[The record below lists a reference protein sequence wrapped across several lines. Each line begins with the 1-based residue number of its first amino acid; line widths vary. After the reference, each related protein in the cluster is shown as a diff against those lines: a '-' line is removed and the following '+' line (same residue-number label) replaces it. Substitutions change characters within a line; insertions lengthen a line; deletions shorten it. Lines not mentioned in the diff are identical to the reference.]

1 VRDPHFAFGHLVSRR
16 IDCQFNNDG
25 RCKSVAPTLQ
35 GVWPEAVEGI
45 AAFLRGAAVEGRLE
59 ELLPG
64 AALPAG
70 QKLRADAFDTESGPL
85 VVLVPSER
93 RVDEQKLAAAASC
106 GNVRAAQAIGFP
118 FEGARVLMDQ
128 AVLSAHAVWLEAGSP
143 RHVLGMSPAQLAR
156 VTSAKTADLLRE
168 G

>member
-1 VRDPHFAFGHLVSRR
+1 M
-16 IDCQFNNDG
+16 
-25 RCKSVAPTLQ
+25 
-35 GVWPEAVEGI
+35 
-45 AAFLRGAAVEGRLE
+45 FLRAAAVEGRIE

-70 QKLRADAFDTESGPL
+70 QKLRADAFDTKGGAL

-93 RVDEQKLAAAASC
+93 TVDERKLAAASGCEDA
-106 GNVRAAQAIGFP
+106 RAAPPIGFP

-128 AVLSAHAVWLEAGSP
+128 SVLSAHAVWLEAGSP
-143 RHVLGMSPAQLAR
+143 RHVLGVSPAQLAR
-156 VTSAKTADLLRE
+156 VTSAQTADLLRE

>member
-1 VRDPHFAFGHLVSRR
+1 
-16 IDCQFNNDG
+16 
-25 RCKSVAPTLQ
+25 
-35 GVWPEAVEGI
+35 VWPDAVEAI
-45 AAFLRGAAVEGRLE
+45 AAFLRAAAVEGRLE

-70 QKLRADAFDTESGPL
+70 QKLRADAFETAGGAL

-93 RVDEQKLAAAASC
+93 RVDERKLAAVSSSGDVKAAP
-106 GNVRAAQAIGFP
+106 AIGFP

-128 AVLSAHAVWLEAGSP
+128 SVLSAQAVWLEAGSP
-143 RHVLGMSPAQLAR
+143 RHVLGVSPAQLAR
-156 VTSAKTADLLRE
+156 LTSAQTADLLRE